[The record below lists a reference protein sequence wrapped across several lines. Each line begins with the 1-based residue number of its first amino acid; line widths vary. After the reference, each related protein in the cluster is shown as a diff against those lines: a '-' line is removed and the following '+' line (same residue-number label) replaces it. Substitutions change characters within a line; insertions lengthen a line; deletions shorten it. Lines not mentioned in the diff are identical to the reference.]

1 MPQLKEAID
10 SLYQL
15 ALIPGLK
22 ILAKLWW
29 LWLFI
34 FSLVLAK
41 NLWQFY
47 VAAIDKK
54 KYRWSLLEILI
65 PREIKKPPKAMEQIL
80 SETYS
85 LGNKAE
91 NFIEKYWEGEVPYW
105 WSLEI
110 ASLGGEIH
118 FYIRTLTKYKNIVES
133 NIYANYKDAEVIET
147 ADYIDRLPARTT
159 DLYKS
164 GLNLFG
170 LELALG
176 RSAHYPVKTYVDFET
191 IEEEERLDPIGN
203 LVEVL
208 SKIKKEEQ
216 LWLQLLIR
224 PVDASNPV
232 WKESGLKLI
241 KELKEKSVTRI
252 KISDED
258 SVTVGRSPGEEEI
271 IKKIEQKLAKSQ
283 FETIIRYIYFAPRAI
298 FNQQLPYRGVRG
310 AFAQYSTQNM
320 NYFVP
325 NIKTRTTAGW
335 IRFPFFFPKKREEAK
350 KQRLLKNYRERRMP
364 EEMKIGSIINSQF
377 FYFDSKSKIAH
388 FSTEELATLFH
399 LPSFPVLTAPFI
411 KRVEAKRMGP
421 PAGLK
426 IFGEEE
432 DVPGLKM
439 PEPEPDSK
447 NKR

>member
-65 PREIKKPPKAMEQIL
+65 PREIKKSPKAMEQIL
-80 SETYS
+80 SEIYS

-159 DLYKS
+159 DL
-164 GLNLFG
+164 
-170 LELALG
+170 
-176 RSAHYPVKTYVDFET
+176 
-191 IEEEERLDPIGN
+191 
-203 LVEVL
+203 
-208 SKIKKEEQ
+208 
-216 LWLQLLIR
+216 
-224 PVDASNPV
+224 
-232 WKESGLKLI
+232 
-241 KELKEKSVTRI
+241 
-252 KISDED
+252 
-258 SVTVGRSPGEEEI
+258 
-271 IKKIEQKLAKSQ
+271 
-283 FETIIRYIYFAPRAI
+283 
-298 FNQQLPYRGVRG
+298 
-310 AFAQYSTQNM
+310 
-320 NYFVP
+320 
-325 NIKTRTTAGW
+325 
-335 IRFPFFFPKKREEAK
+335 
-350 KQRLLKNYRERRMP
+350 
-364 EEMKIGSIINSQF
+364 
-377 FYFDSKSKIAH
+377 
-388 FSTEELATLFH
+388 
-399 LPSFPVLTAPFI
+399 
-411 KRVEAKRMGP
+411 
-421 PAGLK
+421 
-426 IFGEEE
+426 
-432 DVPGLKM
+432 
-439 PEPEPDSK
+439 
-447 NKR
+447 

>member
-1 MPQLKEAID
+1 MAQFREFFYT
-10 SLYQL
+10 LYQT
-15 ALIPGLK
+15 ALIPVFK

-34 FSLVLAK
+34 FAFILAK

-47 VAAIDKK
+47 MAAIAKK
-54 KYRWSLLEILI
+54 KDRWILLEILI
-65 PREIKKPPKAMEQIL
+65 PREIKKSPKAMEQIL
-80 SETYS
+80 SEIYS

-118 FYIRTLTKYKNIVES
+118 FYIRTSAKYKNIIES
-133 NIYANYKDAEVIET
+133 NIYTNYKDAEVIET
-147 ADYIDRLPARTT
+147 ADYIERLPSKTT
-159 DLYKS
+159 DLYKA
-164 GLNLFG
+164 GLDLFG

-176 RSAHYPVKTYVDFET
+176 RSAHYPIKTYADFET

-203 LVEVL
+203 LIEVL

-216 LWLQLLIR
+216 LWLQLLVR

-232 WKESGLKLI
+232 WKESGIRLI
-241 KELKEKSVTRI
+241 KELKEKAVTKV
-252 KISDED
+252 KINEED
-258 SVTVGRSPGEEEI
+258 SVTVGRSPGEEEV

-298 FNQQLPYRGVRG
+298 FNRQLPYRGVRG

-325 NIKTRTTAGW
+325 NIKTRTMVWW

-350 KQRLLKNYRERRMP
+350 KQRLFKNYRERRMP

-377 FYFDSKSKIAH
+377 FYFDNKSKITH
-388 FSTEELATLFH
+388 FSTEELATLYH

-421 PAGLK
+421 PAGLQ

-432 DVPGLKM
+432 DVPGLKIS
-439 PEPEPDSK
+439 EEK
-447 NKR
+447 EEKKK